1 MNNYNL
7 KNFIME
13 GGDRSCLLFQKNGFP
28 LLYANIFI
36 NNEVRN
42 NGCTVTTMKSV
53 AKSLNIFLVFL
64 GNKSINLEDRII
76 RKEFLSRDEIREII
90 NHMSL
95 KKNSGNVIDFSK
107 NDRIVSSG
115 TKYYR
120 TIVAFKYIKWLCE
133 YLLGSNTYIDR
144 EAINFLNMLK
154 AYNPKKRIADD
165 FYTRKPKTLDDNQKT
180 ALFRYVSVKSVD
192 NIYNQN
198 VRKRNE
204 LIILLLYS
212 LGLRKGELLN
222 LRITDIDMTDNII
235 SIKRRHGDQLDSR
248 VNQPVV
254 KTLNRDMQV
263 SGWIIDKIYNY
274 IQSDRRDYIGRKR
287 HDFLFINHRRGTIS
301 GQPMS
306 IDSYEKTIQK
316 IREHDPILNNFTGHA
331 LRHTWNYEFSSALEK
346 IDSKLLKMNPE
357 LIRSYAM
364 GWSPHSD
371 MAKIYNSKYF
381 HENMLVV
388 LSMVQKNIQSKL
400 EDKMYELQ

>member
-1 MNNYNL
+1 
-7 KNFIME
+7 ME

-120 TIVAFKYIKWLCE
+120 IIVAFKYIKWLCE

-165 FYTRKPKTLDDNQKT
+165 FYTRKPKTLDDNQK
-180 ALFRYVSVKSVD
+180 D
-192 NIYNQN
+192 CIIQIC
-198 VRKRNE
+198 KRE
-204 LIILLLYS
+204 
-212 LGLRKGELLN
+212 
-222 LRITDIDMTDNII
+222 I
-235 SIKRRHGDQLDSR
+235 S
-248 VNQPVV
+248 
-254 KTLNRDMQV
+254 
-263 SGWIIDKIYNY
+263 
-274 IQSDRRDYIGRKR
+274 
-287 HDFLFINHRRGTIS
+287 
-301 GQPMS
+301 
-306 IDSYEKTIQK
+306 
-316 IREHDPILNNFTGHA
+316 
-331 LRHTWNYEFSSALEK
+331 
-346 IDSKLLKMNPE
+346 
-357 LIRSYAM
+357 
-364 GWSPHSD
+364 
-371 MAKIYNSKYF
+371 
-381 HENMLVV
+381 
-388 LSMVQKNIQSKL
+388 
-400 EDKMYELQ
+400 